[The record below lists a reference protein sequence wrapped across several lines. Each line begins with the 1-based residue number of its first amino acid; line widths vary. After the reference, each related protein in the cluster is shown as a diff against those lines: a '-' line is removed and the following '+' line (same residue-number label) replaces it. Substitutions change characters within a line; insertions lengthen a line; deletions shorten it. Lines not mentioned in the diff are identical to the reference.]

1 MTTTKTLKTLPVNTE
16 LINDASFDD
25 WGQCLANL
33 KFEGMDY
40 NRTGITYKCC

>member
-33 KFEGMDY
+33 KFEASGLKENWNY
-40 NRTGITYKCC
+40 V